1 VNDTAG
7 NVNSTVQEIN
17 FDNTPPQIKDS
28 LVGENSNIS
37 GSVDINFTLEE
48 ANLVTASEFRFAN
61 STGNVTSWKQLNYT
75 GFNTSGLSEGEYKIT
90 LRLNDSL
97 GNFQERNLTSITVDN
112 TVPELDVKDY
122 NLSFERNGWIK
133 KTKRF

>member
-48 ANLVTASEFRFAN
+48 ANLVTASEFRIR
-61 STGNVTSWKQLNYT
+61 QLYRQCHFLET
-75 GFNTSGLSEGEYKIT
+75 A
-90 LRLNDSL
+90 
-97 GNFQERNLTSITVDN
+97 
-112 TVPELDVKDY
+112 ELYRVQY
-122 NLSFERNGWIK
+122 FR
-133 KTKRF
+133 T